1 MRALDQSTIPVPLE
15 VRIAREAAGSTD
27 LMPTHTAN
35 LSCLV
40 MCKCFHP
47 AGHVLGSA
55 QIRIDDGDAVWVI
68 TGDYKRDP
76 DPTCQRFEPIHCDV
90 LITEAT
96 FALPIY
102 RWPSMD
108 QVMEHMF
115 RWWDHHIRNQRTPV
129 LLCYS
134 LGKAQR
140 IMAEIRQRSDRSVRV
155 HGAVA
160 NLNLE
165 YENQGVALCPWRR
178 ASESDKGVS
187 TDLVIAP
194 PQVAGSSFLK
204 RFHPTELAMAS
215 GWMQV
220 RRCPPK
226 IGHKSG
232 VCC

>member
-1 MRALDQSTIPVPLE
+1 
-15 VRIAREAAGSTD
+15 
-27 LMPTHTAN
+27 
-35 LSCLV
+35 
-40 MCKCFHP
+40 
-47 AGHVLGSA
+47 
-55 QIRIDDGDAVWVI
+55 
-68 TGDYKRDP
+68 
-76 DPTCQRFEPIHCDV
+76 
-90 LITEAT
+90 
-96 FALPIY
+96 
-102 RWPSMD
+102 MD

-155 HGAVA
+155 HSAVA

-165 YENQGVALCPWRR
+165 YEKQGVSLCPWQST
-178 ASESDKGVS
+178 SESNKGFS
-187 TDLVIAP
+187 TDLIIAP

-220 RRCPPK
+220 R
-226 IGHKSG
+226 G
-232 VCC
+232 VRRRSAINHGFVVSDHADWQSLIQTIQQSEARQNYATQGATRQLNPY